1 MYSDLSENLNQL
13 IIIPPYFASGY
24 KLRKN
29 TKLFYFSPH
38 TINQIMK
45 NINFRSTF

>member
-24 KLRKN
+24 Q
-29 TKLFYFSPH
+29 TKKKIQNYFIFLPH

-45 NINFRSTF
+45 KI